1 MNLKKLAVL
10 TAATSGVVLAG
21 AGAALADTSADGSA
35 TNSPGIV
42 SGNNVQVPVH
52 IPVNVTGNG
61 VNIIGLL
68 DSVFDNQSSN
78 N

>member
-21 AGAALADTSADGSA
+21 AGAAMADTSADGSA

-42 SGNNVQVPVH
+42 SGNNTQIPVH

-68 DSVFDNQSSN
+68 DSVFDNHSEN
-78 N
+78 